1 MLTTAMLLLRSSLFL
16 SLHLAG
22 NAGSFPK
29 PLSAEEEQRYLARCA
44 EGDLDARNILVERN
58 MRLVAHII
66 KKYYT
71 QTVDQE
77 DLISIGTIGL
87 IKGISSYKPEKNVR
101 LATYAA
107 RCIENEILMF
117 FRSQKKLQGEV
128 SLSETLETDK
138 DGNNLFLM
146 DVVGVEDTMLDDL
159 DTRESHIRVR
169 QLVDECLTERE
180 ADIIR
185 QRYGLGGK
193 APRTQRELAAEYG
206 ISRSYVSRRA
216 YCKRCPESLA
226 AQGLVRALGILGSAA
241 LIANGG
247 EFRGDRRLFINIRPL
262 AKLDKAVKVADASN
276 QRKAKV
282 KTVSVV
288 TIAFREDTKPFD
300 KADSV
305 HNKDTFL

>member
-1 MLTTAMLLLRSSLFL
+1 ML
-16 SLHLAG
+16 SLL
-22 NAGSFPK
+22 
-29 PLSAEEEQRYLARCA
+29 
-44 EGDLDARNILVERN
+44 
-58 MRLVAHII
+58 

-71 QTVDQE
+71 QTVDQD

-169 QLVDECLTERE
+169 QLVDKCLTERE

-193 APRTQRELAAEYG
+193 VPRTQRELAAEYG
-206 ISRSYVSRRA
+206 ISRSYVSRR
-216 YCKRCPESLA
+216 
-226 AQGLVRALGILGSAA
+226 
-241 LIANGG
+241 
-247 EFRGDRRLFINIRPL
+247 
-262 AKLDKAVKVADASN
+262 
-276 QRKAKV
+276 
-282 KTVSVV
+282 T
-288 TIAFREDTKPFD
+288 
-300 KADSV
+300 
-305 HNKDTFL
+305 

>member
-1 MLTTAMLLLRSSLFL
+1 
-16 SLHLAG
+16 
-22 NAGSFPK
+22 
-29 PLSAEEEQRYLARCA
+29 
-44 EGDLDARNILVERN
+44 
-58 MRLVAHII
+58 
-66 KKYYT
+66 
-71 QTVDQE
+71 
-77 DLISIGTIGL
+77 
-87 IKGISSYKPEKNVR
+87 
-101 LATYAA
+101 
-107 RCIENEILMF
+107 MF

-216 YCKRCPESLA
+216 YCKRRRIFEEAHKFLA
-226 AQGLVRALGILGSAA
+226 
-241 LIANGG
+241 
-247 EFRGDRRLFINIRPL
+247 
-262 AKLDKAVKVADASN
+262 
-276 QRKAKV
+276 
-282 KTVSVV
+282 
-288 TIAFREDTKPFD
+288 
-300 KADSV
+300 
-305 HNKDTFL
+305 

>member
-1 MLTTAMLLLRSSLFL
+1 MFATALLLLKSSLAL

-22 NAGSFPK
+22 SASSFPK
-29 PLSAEEEQRYLARCA
+29 PLSPEEEQQYLARCA
-44 EGDLDARNILVERN
+44 QGDLEARNILVERN

-71 QTVDQE
+71 QSVDQD

-107 RCIENEILMF
+107 RCIENEVLMF

-138 DGNNLFLM
+138 DGNDLSLM

-159 DTRESHIRVR
+159 DARESQVRVR
-169 QLVDECLTERE
+169 KLVEECLTERE

-185 QRYGLGGK
+185 QRYGLGGRQ
-193 APRTQRELAAEYG
+193 PRTQRELAADYG
-206 ISRSYVSRRA
+206 ISRSYVSRIE
-216 YCKRCPESLA
+216 K
-226 AQGLVRALGILGSAA
+226 RALGKLEEA
-241 LIANGG
+241 LN
-247 EFRGDRRLFINIRPL
+247 
-262 AKLDKAVKVADASN
+262 
-276 QRKAKV
+276 
-282 KTVSVV
+282 
-288 TIAFREDTKPFD
+288 RE
-300 KADSV
+300 
-305 HNKDTFL
+305 L